1 VIILRS
7 DKILRTISTDNNFSH
22 NKKRDQQKHGHYI
35 YFSPNSL
42 TLPTEKI
49 HILNYYLAKENM
61 LHPTN

>member
-1 VIILRS
+1 
-7 DKILRTISTDNNFSH
+7 LRTISTDNNFSH